1 MEKRPLVSVLLPVR
15 NGAATL
21 PAAVRSILAQTM
33 GDFELL
39 VIDDGSCD
47 GSGELARAIGDSR
60 VRVLGDAQRRGLAFR
75 LNQGVGEAR
84 GKYIARM
91 DADDLAF
98 PERFARQ
105 IAFLDANTDVDL
117 VGCRAVVF
125 HDQGGIV
132 GLYPFAPTHNAI
144 CARPWRGFHLAHP
157 TWMGRTSWFRRHPY
171 GIPEVRRAEDQDLLL
186 RTHKESR
193 FACIPE
199 VLLAYRLRAFS
210 LQRTWLARSSLCAAQ
225 YAYFSS
231 KGQWL
236 VVGLVLAATGAKLV
250 IDILAAL
257 PQAEWLFN
265 HRMAEPVPSTI
276 LNELG
281 ALGLATDSR
290 Q

>member
-1 MEKRPLVSVLLPVR
+1 MERYPLVSVLLPVKD
-15 NGAATL
+15 GAATL
-21 PAAVRSILAQTM
+21 TASMRSILTQTM

-47 GSGELARAIGDSR
+47 GSGELARAMGDPR
-60 VRVLGDAQRRGLAFR
+60 VRVLGDAQGRGLAFR
-75 LNQGVGEAR
+75 LNQGVGKAR

-105 IAFLDANTDVDL
+105 VAFLEANTDVDL

-132 GLYPFAPTHNAI
+132 GLYPLAPTHEAI
-144 CARPWRGFHLAHP
+144 CARPWRGFHIAHP

-171 GIPEVRRAEDQDLLL
+171 GTPEVCRAEDQDLLL
-186 RTHKESR
+186 RSYKESR

-199 VLLAYRLRAFS
+199 VLLAYRLRSFS
-210 LQRTWLARSSLCAAQ
+210 FQRTWLARRSLCAAQ
-225 YAYFSS
+225 CAYFSS
-231 KGQWL
+231 QGQWL
-236 VVGLVLAATGAKLV
+236 VVGLVLVATGAKLAV
-250 IDILAAL
+250 DVLAAL
-257 PQAEWLFN
+257 PQGEWLFN
-265 HRMAEPVPSTI
+265 RRMAGPVPSTV
-276 LNELG
+276 LKELEE
-281 ALGLATDSR
+281 LGLATDSR